1 VKTGS
6 IAEQTVTYASVGGTQ
21 APDLM
26 RYPPRGFRPLELRGR
41 VGHGDARWA
50 FAVDQLLTGGI
61 YRGAGLSV
69 QLVPASGEQDA
80 AHYVPVEFDEHGQ
93 PVAPAALEVPDDEF
107 SAQGEP
113 YLRAGDSVVV
123 GPTLGSRVLLRLPGR
138 VVLRE
143 NEQNRVLI
151 VVGTLPGHPLSG
163 EESFLLE
170 READDSVW
178 LTVRSFARAARAW
191 AVAAPTFRVA
201 RRRFARR
208 FLLAL
213 SAPIDGGVV
222 LPSQLLADDE
232 ARDDSAPTAEASRVN
247 DRAQRALDAPEADL
261 ASADVELLDGPD
273 AAHPDSDS
281 AQPS

>member
-1 VKTGS
+1 VSARS

-69 QLVPASGEQDA
+69 RHFPASAEQDA
-80 AHYVPVEFDEHGQ
+80 EHYLPVEFDEHGQ
-93 PVAPAALEVPDDEF
+93 PVAPASLEVPDDEF
-107 SAQGEP
+107 SANGEP
-113 YLRAGDSVVV
+113 YLRPGDSLVV
-123 GPTLGSRVLLRLPGR
+123 GPTVGSRVLLRLPGR

-143 NEQNRVLI
+143 REQNRVLI
-151 VVGTLPGHPLSG
+151 AVGTLPGHPLSG

-178 LTVRSFARAARAW
+178 LTVRSFARPAGAW

-213 SAPIDGGVV
+213 SAPIDGGVP
-222 LPSQLLADDE
+222 LPSQLLADGE
-232 ARDDSAPTAEASRVN
+232 TRSTPAPVGDGDTV
-247 DRAQRALDAPEADL
+247 DGPPVRALEGAE
-261 ASADVELLDGPD
+261 
-273 AAHPDSDS
+273 HPDSDS